1 MNAWFDVLRNV
12 RSQSTESAPSAR
24 LRTAPSGPLLD
35 RQFLEKLERLTIHWQ
50 KSFNGLV
57 GGHNRSRS
65 AGGGQ
70 EFLDHRHFH
79 HGDDLRAVNWRAY
92 LRLEKLFLKMFQV
105 EPRVPVRMLLDTSQ
119 SMGSEAGYKFD
130 YARKLAA
137 ALCYV
142 GLVRL
147 DTIALRP
154 FSSRLGEGIQCGG
167 GRHRFSPV
175 MEYLTGLQIQ
185 GPTNFLEVVRQFVSL
200 HAQGGLLIIIS
211 DFLDDAG
218 CEKPLQ
224 FLADFGHELLLVQV
238 WSEEDRTP
246 PWSGEL
252 ELLDAETDARLELQF
267 DAAARESYTRAFDSH
282 SAAIQQIAIRNRG
295 RYVGVST
302 SMPVEDI
309 IFGSLVRARVLA

>member
-1 MNAWFDVLRNV
+1 M
-12 RSQSTESAPSAR
+12 
-24 LRTAPSGPLLD
+24 PSGPLLE

-57 GGHNRSRS
+57 GGHNSSRF

-105 EPRVPVRMLLDTSQ
+105 EPRVPVRMLLDTSE
-119 SMGSEAGYKFD
+119 SMNSENAFKFA

-147 DTIALRP
+147 DTIELQP
-154 FSSRLGEGIQCGG
+154 FSSRLDEGIQCGG

-175 MEYLTGLQIQ
+175 MEYLNQVKAKGR
-185 GPTNFLEVVRQFVSL
+185 TNFLEVVRQFIST
-200 HAQGGLLIIIS
+200 HPQRGLLIIIS

-218 CEKPLQ
+218 CERPLQ
-224 FLADFGHELLLVQV
+224 YLADFGHELLLAQV
-238 WSEEDRTP
+238 WSDEDRTP
-246 PWSGEL
+246 PWAGDL
-252 ELLDAETDARLELQF
+252 DLVDAETEARLRLQF
-267 DAAARESYTRAFDSH
+267 DETARASYTRAFDAY
-282 SAAIQQIAIRNRG
+282 AAGLQQIANRNGG
-295 RYVGVST
+295 RYVGIST
-302 SMPVEDI
+302 AMTIEDI
-309 IFGSLVRARVLA
+309 IFGSLVRSRVIA